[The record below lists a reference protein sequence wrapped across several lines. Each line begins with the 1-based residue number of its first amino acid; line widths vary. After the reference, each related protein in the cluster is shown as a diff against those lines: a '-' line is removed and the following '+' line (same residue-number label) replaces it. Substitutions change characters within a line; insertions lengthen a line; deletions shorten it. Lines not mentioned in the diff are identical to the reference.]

1 MAGKNLS
8 AFLTVDLA
16 MNTAKFQKSIKGA
29 SGTTKTLLTALNKI
43 TVASKKTASALLSV
57 GKTLAGIGAGAA
69 LGGLYALYNGA
80 SDNVKA
86 FEDLRAKL
94 SGVTGDLQSAEK
106 VFWELNALEDQTT
119 KSTTELSEALLYLNK
134 FGIGVTSEDM
144 KNLSA
149 VSIGLNKDLASV
161 TSAIGKAAQGRY
173 QSLKELG
180 IAVDDAGNTLK
191 LSFKGV
197 TTEVEKDTDA
207 IKNYLS
213 NLGKTQFSEVLEAK
227 LQTTDAA
234 LNRFKN
240 AWGTLQTEIFR
251 SDGVIGQIFT
261 NIYNQG
267 TDMVNGLITVFKLES
282 VQKVIK
288 GAVEHIFN
296 FFKILYESI
305 TGKAI
310 TFKTDWAEIW
320 LNILNTVNLAIAKFK
335 LLSAS
340 LISGFKVLAGAFDD
354 FVYKPIKALM
364 NKIMREWDEWQNHF
378 WKKIAEIGTRISA
391 PFVSLAVDYAELS
404 AEVSKEM
411 DENGSSLNDALKE
424 REGILNEAA
433 KDYAETLENIRKS
446 EEELKKSSEGKQG
459 ESVLDNLFGTSSG
472 NAVNAINT
480 AGKKASNVID
490 TLKREWDSF
499 YKSLVSESRNSLSER
514 QRLEIEYN
522 EKNIELQKYAAVASA
537 EEISKAKQLIE
548 EQYQLK
554 KKELEENAQKEYY
567 SIMENETELLRM
579 ETQKRI
585 DIINQMYKDNLLS
598 ATQYMEAQSKLI
610 DSYYKNAG
618 KKKTKD
624 TILSDESVDRVTKL
638 KDVTQTLSDAFSDM
652 AGSMNKSSSSYKAL
666 FAIQKGFAVA
676 SATMNAI
683 LAWSQALSDPTQMSW
698 IAKLTQYAN
707 AIALTANIISQLR
720 SVQMY
725 DKGGEIKA
733 GELGI
738 VGEYGPE
745 LIQGPATVTSRKDTA
760 DILNNR
766 NQSNIVVNLIE
777 DNEKAGTV
785 TENATDEETIIDIF
799 VSNIRRGGSI
809 SGTLESTYN
818 LRRYGV

>member
-86 FEDLRAKL
+86 FEDLIAKL

-119 KSTTELSEALLYLNK
+119 ISTSELSEALLYLNK

-288 GAVEHIFN
+288 GAVEHIYN
-296 FFKILYESI
+296 FFRIMYESI

-378 WKKIAEIGTRISA
+378 WKKIGEISTRISA
-391 PFVSLAVDYAELS
+391 PFVSLAMDYAELS

-424 REGILNEAA
+424 REGILNQAA

-459 ESVLDNLFGTSSG
+459 ESVLDNLFGASSG
-472 NAVNAINT
+472 NSVNAINT

-585 DIINQMYKDNLLS
+585 DLINQMYKDNLLS

-624 TILSDESVDRVTKL
+624 TILSDESVDRVNKL
-638 KDVTQTLSDAFSDM
+638 KDVTQNLSDAFSDM

-683 LAWSQALSDPTQMSW
+683 LAWSQELSDPTQMSW

-760 DILNNR
+760 DILNR
-766 NQSNIVVNLIE
+766 NQSNIIVNLIE

>member
-119 KSTTELSEALLYLNK
+119 ISTSELSEALLYLNK

-288 GAVEHIFN
+288 GAVEHIYN
-296 FFKILYESI
+296 FFRIMYESI

-378 WKKIAEIGTRISA
+378 WKKIGEISTRISA
-391 PFVSLAVDYAELS
+391 PFVSLAIDYAELS
-404 AEVSKEM
+404 AEVSKDM

-424 REGILNEAA
+424 REGILNQAA

-472 NAVNAINT
+472 NSVNAINT

-760 DILNNR
+760 DILNR
-766 NQSNIVVNLIE
+766 NQSNVIVNLIE

>member
-149 VSIGLNKDLASV
+149 VSIGLNKDLASI

-180 IAVDDAGNTLK
+180 IAVEDTGNSLK

-261 NIYNQG
+261 NIYNHG

-364 NKIMREWDEWQNHF
+364 SKIMKEWDDWQNNF
-378 WKKIAEIGTRISA
+378 WKKIGEISTRISA
-391 PFVSLAVDYAELS
+391 PFVSLALDYAELS

-554 KKELEENAQKEYY
+554 KKELEENAQKEYF
-567 SIMENETELLRM
+567 SIMENETELLRL

-760 DILNNR
+760 DILNR

>member
-180 IAVDDAGNTLK
+180 IAVEDAGNTLK

-267 TDMVNGLITVFKLES
+267 TEMVNGLITVFKLES
-282 VQKVIK
+282 VQQVIK

-320 LNILNTVNLAIAKFK
+320 LNILNTVNLAVAKFK

-378 WKKIAEIGTRISA
+378 WKKIGEIGTRIASPA
-391 PFVSLAVDYAELS
+391 VSLALDYAELS

-424 REGILNEAA
+424 REGILNQAA

-585 DIINQMYKDNLLS
+585 DIINQMYQDNLLS

-624 TILSDESVDRVTKL
+624 TILSDESVDRVNKL
-638 KDVTQTLSDAFSDM
+638 KDVTQNLSDAFSDM

>member
-119 KSTTELSEALLYLNK
+119 ISTSELSEALLYLNK

-288 GAVEHIFN
+288 GAVEHIYN
-296 FFKILYESI
+296 FFRIMYESI

-320 LNILNTVNLAIAKFK
+320 LNILNTVYLAIAKFK

-378 WKKIAEIGTRISA
+378 WKKIGEISTRISA
-391 PFVSLAVDYAELS
+391 PFVSLALDYAELS
-404 AEVSKEM
+404 AEVSKDME
-411 DENGSSLNDALKE
+411 ENGSSLNDALKE
-424 REGILNEAA
+424 REGILNQAA

-459 ESVLDNLFGTSSG
+459 ESVLDNLFGSSSG

-624 TILSDESVDRVTKL
+624 TILSDESVDRVNKL
-638 KDVTQTLSDAFSDM
+638 KDVTQNLSDAFSDM

-760 DILNNR
+760 DILNR

-785 TENATDEETIIDIF
+785 NENATDEETIIDIF

>member
-69 LGGLYALYNGA
+69 LGGLYALYSGA

-173 QSLKELG
+173 QGIKELG
-180 IAVDDAGNTLK
+180 IAVEDAGNTLK

-282 VQKVIK
+282 VQQVIK

-310 TFKTDWAEIW
+310 TFKTDWGEIW
-320 LNILNTVNLAIAKFK
+320 LNILNTVNLAVAKFK

-378 WKKIAEIGTRISA
+378 WKKIGEIGTRISA
-391 PFVSLAVDYAELS
+391 PFVSLAMDYAELS

-459 ESVLDNLFGTSSG
+459 ESVLDNLFGASSG

-554 KKELEENAQKEYY
+554 KKELEENAQKEYF

-624 TILSDESVDRVTKL
+624 TILSDESVDRVNKL
-638 KDVTQTLSDAFSDM
+638 KDVTQNLSDAFSDM

-745 LIQGPATVTSRKDTA
+745 LIQGPATVTSRKDTEA
-760 DILNNR
+760 ILSKNNA
-766 NQSNIVVNLIE
+766 NITVNLFE
-777 DNEKAGTV
+777 DSEKAGTV
-785 TENATDEETIIDIF
+785 EENQTDEETIIDIF

>member
-119 KSTTELSEALLYLNK
+119 ISTSELSEALLYLNK

-173 QSLKELG
+173 QGIKELG
-180 IAVDDAGNTLK
+180 IAVEDAGNTLK

-288 GAVEHIFN
+288 GAVEHIYN
-296 FFKILYESI
+296 FFRIMYESI

-378 WKKIAEIGTRISA
+378 WKKIGEISTRISA
-391 PFVSLAVDYAELS
+391 PFVSLALDYAELS
-404 AEVSKEM
+404 AEVSKDM
-411 DENGSSLNDALKE
+411 DENGSSLNEALKE
-424 REGILNEAA
+424 REGILNQAA

-459 ESVLDNLFGTSSG
+459 ESVLDNLFGSSSG
-472 NAVNAINT
+472 NAVNAR
-480 AGKKASNVID
+480 KKASNVID

-537 EEISKAKQLIE
+537 EEISKAKQLID

-554 KKELEENAQKEYY
+554 KKELEENAQKEYF

-624 TILSDESVDRVTKL
+624 TILSDESVDRVNKL
-638 KDVTQTLSDAFSDM
+638 KDVTQNLSDAFSDM

-760 DILNNR
+760 DILNR
-766 NQSNIVVNLIE
+766 NQSNIIVNLIE

>member
-119 KSTTELSEALLYLNK
+119 ISTSELSEALLYLNK

-282 VQKVIK
+282 VQQVIK

-320 LNILNTVNLAIAKFK
+320 LNILNTVNLAVAKFK

-378 WKKIAEIGTRISA
+378 WKKIGEIGTRISA
-391 PFVSLAVDYAELS
+391 PFVSLAMDYAELS

-514 QRLEIEYN
+514 ERLEIEYN

-554 KKELEENAQKEYY
+554 KKELEENAQKEFY

-624 TILSDESVDRVTKL
+624 TILSDESVDRVNKL
-638 KDVTQTLSDAFSDM
+638 KDVTQNLSDAFSDM

-760 DILNNR
+760 EILNR

>member
-173 QSLKELG
+173 QGIKELG
-180 IAVDDAGNTLK
+180 IAVEDAGNTLK

-320 LNILNTVNLAIAKFK
+320 LNILNTVNLAVAKFK

-378 WKKIAEIGTRISA
+378 WKKIGEIGTRISA
-391 PFVSLAVDYAELS
+391 PFVSLAMDYAELS

-459 ESVLDNLFGTSSG
+459 ESVLDNLFGASSG

-760 DILNNR
+760 EILNR

>member
-119 KSTTELSEALLYLNK
+119 ISTSELSEALLYLNK

-288 GAVEHIFN
+288 GAVEHIYN
-296 FFKILYESI
+296 FFRIMYESI

-378 WKKIAEIGTRISA
+378 WKKIGEISTRISA
-391 PFVSLAVDYAELS
+391 PFVSLALDYAELS
-404 AEVSKEM
+404 AEVAKDM

-424 REGILNEAA
+424 REGILNQAA

-459 ESVLDNLFGTSSG
+459 ESVLDNLFGSSSG

-567 SIMENETELLRM
+567 SIMENETELLRI

-585 DIINQMYKDNLLS
+585 DLINQMYKDNLLS

-624 TILSDESVDRVTKL
+624 TILSDESVDRVNKL
-638 KDVTQTLSDAFSDM
+638 KDVTQNLSDAFSDM

-760 DILNNR
+760 DILNR
-766 NQSNIVVNLIE
+766 NQSNVIVNLIE

>member
-173 QSLKELG
+173 QGIKELG
-180 IAVDDAGNTLK
+180 IAVEDAGNTLK

-296 FFKILYESI
+296 FFKIMYESI

-378 WKKIAEIGTRISA
+378 WKKIGEIGTRISA
-391 PFVSLAVDYAELS
+391 PFVSLAMDYAELS

-459 ESVLDNLFGTSSG
+459 ESVLDNLFGASSG

-745 LIQGPATVTSRKDTA
+745 LIQGPATVTSRTDTA
-760 DILNNR
+760 DILNR

-777 DNEKAGTV
+777 DNEKAGNV

>member
-69 LGGLYALYNGA
+69 LGGLYALYSGA

-119 KSTTELSEALLYLNK
+119 ISTSELSEALLYLNK

-288 GAVEHIFN
+288 GAVEHIYN
-296 FFKILYESI
+296 FFKIMYESI

-378 WKKIAEIGTRISA
+378 WKKIGEISTRISA
-391 PFVSLAVDYAELS
+391 PFVSLALDYAELS
-404 AEVSKEM
+404 AEVSKDM

-459 ESVLDNLFGTSSG
+459 ESVLDNLFGASSG
-472 NAVNAINT
+472 NSVNAINT

-585 DIINQMYKDNLLS
+585 DLINQMYKDNLLS

-610 DSYYKNAG
+610 DSYYKNAS

-624 TILSDESVDRVTKL
+624 TILSDESVDRVNKL
-638 KDVTQTLSDAFSDM
+638 KDVTQNLSDAFSDM

-760 DILNNR
+760 DILNK
-766 NQSNIVVNLIE
+766 NQSNVIVNLIE

>member
-69 LGGLYALYNGA
+69 LGGLYALYTGA

-173 QSLKELG
+173 QGIKELG
-180 IAVDDAGNTLK
+180 IAVEDAGNTLK

-364 NKIMREWDEWQNHF
+364 NKIMKEWDDWQNHF
-378 WKKIAEIGTRISA
+378 WKKIGEISTRISA

-424 REGILNEAA
+424 REGILNQAA

-459 ESVLDNLFGTSSG
+459 ESVLDNLFGASSG

-624 TILSDESVDRVTKL
+624 TILSDESVDRVNKL

-760 DILNNR
+760 DILNR

>member
-119 KSTTELSEALLYLNK
+119 ISTSELSEALLYLNK

-288 GAVEHIFN
+288 GAVEHIYN
-296 FFKILYESI
+296 FFRIMYESI

-378 WKKIAEIGTRISA
+378 WKKIGEISTRISA
-391 PFVSLAVDYAELS
+391 PFVSLAMDYAELS
-404 AEVSKEM
+404 AEVSKDM

-459 ESVLDNLFGTSSG
+459 ESVLDNLFGASSG

-585 DIINQMYKDNLLS
+585 DLINQMYKDNLLS

-624 TILSDESVDRVTKL
+624 TILSDESVDRVNKL
-638 KDVTQTLSDAFSDM
+638 KDVTQNLSDAFSDM

-760 DILNNR
+760 DILNK

-785 TENATDEETIIDIF
+785 NENATDEETIIDIF

>member
-173 QSLKELG
+173 QGIKELG
-180 IAVDDAGNTLK
+180 IAVEDAGNTLK

-282 VQKVIK
+282 VQQVIK

-320 LNILNTVNLAIAKFK
+320 LNILNTVNLAVAKFK

-378 WKKIAEIGTRISA
+378 WKKIGEIGTRISA

-424 REGILNEAA
+424 REGILNQAA

-459 ESVLDNLFGTSSG
+459 ESVLDNLFGASSG

-554 KKELEENAQKEYY
+554 KKELEENAQKEYF

-624 TILSDESVDRVTKL
+624 TILSDESVDRVNKL
-638 KDVTQTLSDAFSDM
+638 KDVTQNLSDAFSDM

-760 DILNNR
+760 EILNR

>member
-180 IAVDDAGNTLK
+180 IAVEDAGNTLK

-261 NIYNQG
+261 NIYNHG

-288 GAVEHIFN
+288 GAVEHIYN
-296 FFKILYESI
+296 FFRIMYESI

-364 NKIMREWDEWQNHF
+364 NKIMREWDDWQNNF
-378 WKKIAEIGTRISA
+378 WKKIGEISTRISA
-391 PFVSLAVDYAELS
+391 PFVSLALDYAELS

-522 EKNIELQKYAAVASA
+522 EKNIELQKYAAIASA

-652 AGSMNKSSSSYKAL
+652 AGSMNKSSSSYKTL

-760 DILNNR
+760 DILNR

>member
-173 QSLKELG
+173 QGIKELG
-180 IAVDDAGNTLK
+180 IAVEDAGNTLK

-282 VQKVIK
+282 VQQVIK

-364 NKIMREWDEWQNHF
+364 NKIMREWDEWQNNF
-378 WKKIAEIGTRISA
+378 WKKIGEIGTRIA
-391 PFVSLAVDYAELS
+391 FPAVSLALDYAELS

-472 NAVNAINT
+472 NSVNAINT

-537 EEISKAKQLIE
+537 EEISKAKQLID

-585 DIINQMYKDNLLS
+585 DIINQMYQDNLLS

-760 DILNNR
+760 DILNR
-766 NQSNIVVNLIE
+766 NQSNIIVNLIE

>member
-119 KSTTELSEALLYLNK
+119 ISTSELSEALLYLNK

-180 IAVDDAGNTLK
+180 IAVDDVGNTLK

-288 GAVEHIFN
+288 GAVEHIYN
-296 FFKILYESI
+296 FFRIMYESI

-378 WKKIAEIGTRISA
+378 WKKIGEISTRISA
-391 PFVSLAVDYAELS
+391 PFVSLAMDYAELS
-404 AEVSKEM
+404 AEVSKDM

-459 ESVLDNLFGTSSG
+459 ESVLDNLFGASSG

-585 DIINQMYKDNLLS
+585 DLINQMYKDNLLS

-624 TILSDESVDRVTKL
+624 TILSDESVDRVNKL
-638 KDVTQTLSDAFSDM
+638 KDVTQNLSDAFSDM

-760 DILNNR
+760 DILNR
-766 NQSNIVVNLIE
+766 NQSNIIVNLIE

>member
-16 MNTAKFQKSIKGA
+16 MNTAKFQKAIKGA

-57 GKTLAGIGAGAA
+57 GKTLSGIGAGAA

-149 VSIGLNKDLASV
+149 VSIGLNKDLASI

-180 IAVDDAGNTLK
+180 IAVEDAGNTLK

-234 LNRFKN
+234 LNKFKN

-261 NIYNQG
+261 NIYNYG
-267 TDMVNGLITVFKLES
+267 TDMVNGLITVFKLEN
-282 VQKVIK
+282 VQQVIK

-296 FFKILYESI
+296 FFKIMYESI

-310 TFKTDWAEIW
+310 IFKTDWAEIW
-320 LNILNTVNLAIAKFK
+320 LNILNTVNLAVAKYK

-364 NKIMREWDEWQNHF
+364 NKIMKEWDDWQNHF
-378 WKKIAEIGTRISA
+378 WKKIGEIGTRISA
-391 PFVSLAVDYAELS
+391 PFVSLAQDYAELS
-404 AEVSKEM
+404 SEVAKDM
-411 DENGSSLNDALKE
+411 NENGSSLNDALKE
-424 REGILNEAA
+424 REGILNQAA
-433 KDYAETLENIRKS
+433 QDYAETLENIRKS

-624 TILSDESVDRVTKL
+624 TILSDESVDRVNKL
-638 KDVTQTLSDAFSDM
+638 KDVTQNLSDAFSDM

-707 AIALTANIISQLR
+707 AIALTANIISQLK

-760 DILNNR
+760 DILNR

>member
-173 QSLKELG
+173 QGIKELG
-180 IAVDDAGNTLK
+180 IAVEDAGNTLK

-267 TDMVNGLITVFKLES
+267 TEMVNGLITVFKLES
-282 VQKVIK
+282 VQQVIK

-296 FFKILYESI
+296 FFRIMYESI

-320 LNILNTVNLAIAKFK
+320 LNILNTVNLAVAKFK

-364 NKIMREWDEWQNHF
+364 NKIMREWDEWQNNF
-378 WKKIAEIGTRISA
+378 WKKIGEIGTRISA

-404 AEVSKEM
+404 EEVAKDM
-411 DENGSSLNDALKE
+411 NENGSSLNDALKE

-459 ESVLDNLFGTSSG
+459 ESVLDNLFGTSSS
-472 NAVNAINT
+472 NSVNAINT

-522 EKNIELQKYAAVASA
+522 EKNIELQKYAAIASA

-624 TILSDESVDRVTKL
+624 TILSDESVDRVNKL
-638 KDVTQTLSDAFSDM
+638 KDVTQNLSDAFSDM

-760 DILNNR
+760 EILNR

>member
-119 KSTTELSEALLYLNK
+119 ISTSELSEALLYLNK

-288 GAVEHIFN
+288 GAVEHIFD
-296 FFKILYESI
+296 FFRIMYESI

-378 WKKIAEIGTRISA
+378 WKKIGEISTRISA
-391 PFVSLAVDYAELS
+391 PFVSLALDYAELS
-404 AEVSKEM
+404 SEVAKDM

-424 REGILNEAA
+424 REGILNQAA

-459 ESVLDNLFGTSSG
+459 ESVLDNLFGASSG
-472 NAVNAINT
+472 NSVNAINT

-499 YKSLVSESRNSLSER
+499 YKSLVSESRNSLSGR

-585 DIINQMYKDNLLS
+585 DLINQMYKDNLLS

-624 TILSDESVDRVTKL
+624 TILSDESVDRVNKL
-638 KDVTQTLSDAFSDM
+638 KDVTQNLSDAFSDM

-760 DILNNR
+760 DILNR

>member
-119 KSTTELSEALLYLNK
+119 ISTSELSEALLYLNK

-288 GAVEHIFN
+288 GAVEHIYN
-296 FFKILYESI
+296 FFRIMYESI

-378 WKKIAEIGTRISA
+378 WKKIGEISTRISA
-391 PFVSLAVDYAELS
+391 PFVSLALDYAELS
-404 AEVSKEM
+404 AEVAKDM

-424 REGILNEAA
+424 REGILNQAA

-459 ESVLDNLFGTSSG
+459 ESVLDNLFGASSG
-472 NAVNAINT
+472 NSVNAINT

-585 DIINQMYKDNLLS
+585 DLINQMYKDNLLS

-624 TILSDESVDRVTKL
+624 TILSDESVDRVNKL
-638 KDVTQTLSDAFSDM
+638 KDVTQNLSDAFSDM

-760 DILNNR
+760 DILNR

-785 TENATDEETIIDIF
+785 NENATDEETIIDIF

>member
-43 TVASKKTASALLSV
+43 AVASKKTASALLSV

-173 QSLKELG
+173 QGIKELG
-180 IAVDDAGNTLK
+180 IAVEDAGNTLK

-261 NIYNQG
+261 NIYNHG

-282 VQKVIK
+282 VQQVIK
-288 GAVEHIFN
+288 GAVEHIFD
-296 FFKILYESI
+296 FFKIMYESI

-354 FVYKPIKALM
+354 FVYKPIKAIM
-364 NKIMREWDEWQNHF
+364 NKIMREWDEWQNRF
-378 WKKIAEIGTRISA
+378 WKKIGEIGIRISA

-404 AEVSKEM
+404 AEVAKDM

-433 KDYAETLENIRKS
+433 KDYAETLANIRKS

-537 EEISKAKQLIE
+537 EEISKAKQLID

-554 KKELEENAQKEYY
+554 KKELEENAQKEYF

-624 TILSDESVDRVTKL
+624 TILSDESVDRVNKL
-638 KDVTQTLSDAFSDM
+638 KDVTQNLSDAFSDM

-760 DILNNR
+760 EILNR
-766 NQSNIVVNLIE
+766 NQSNIIVNLIE
-777 DNEKAGTV
+777 DNDKAGTV

>member
-16 MNTAKFQKSIKGA
+16 MTTAKFQKSIKGA

-119 KSTTELSEALLYLNK
+119 ISTSELSEALLYLNK

-288 GAVEHIFN
+288 GAVEHIFD
-296 FFKILYESI
+296 FFRIMYESI

-378 WKKIAEIGTRISA
+378 WKKIGEISTRISA
-391 PFVSLAVDYAELS
+391 PFVSLALDYAELS
-404 AEVSKEM
+404 SEVAKDM

-424 REGILNEAA
+424 REGILNQAA

-459 ESVLDNLFGTSSG
+459 ESVLDNLFGASSG
-472 NAVNAINT
+472 NSVNAINT

-499 YKSLVSESRNSLSER
+499 YKSLVSESRNSLSGR

-567 SIMENETELLRM
+567 SINENETELLRM

-585 DIINQMYKDNLLS
+585 DLINQMYKDNLLS

-624 TILSDESVDRVTKL
+624 TILSDESVDRVNKL
-638 KDVTQTLSDAFSDM
+638 KDVTQNLSDAFSDM

-760 DILNNR
+760 DILNR

>member
-119 KSTTELSEALLYLNK
+119 ISTSELSEALLYLNK

-282 VQKVIK
+282 VQQVIK

-378 WKKIAEIGTRISA
+378 WKKIAEISTRISA

-404 AEVSKEM
+404 AEVAKDM
-411 DENGSSLNDALKE
+411 DENGSSLNEALKE
-424 REGILNEAA
+424 REGILNQAA

-459 ESVLDNLFGTSSG
+459 ESVLDNLFGSSSG

-537 EEISKAKQLIE
+537 EEISKAKQLID

-567 SIMENETELLRM
+567 SIMENETELLRI

-624 TILSDESVDRVTKL
+624 TILSDESVDRVNKL
-638 KDVTQTLSDAFSDM
+638 KDVTQNLSDAFSDM

-745 LIQGPATVTSRKDTA
+745 LIQGPATVTSRRDTA
-760 DILNNR
+760 DILNR

>member
-119 KSTTELSEALLYLNK
+119 ISTSELSEALLYLNK

-282 VQKVIK
+282 VQQVIK

-320 LNILNTVNLAIAKFK
+320 LNILNTVNLAVAKFK

-378 WKKIAEIGTRISA
+378 WKKIGEIGTRISA
-391 PFVSLAVDYAELS
+391 PFVSLAMDYAELS

-514 QRLEIEYN
+514 ERLEIEYN

-537 EEISKAKQLIE
+537 EEISKAKQLID

-554 KKELEENAQKEYY
+554 KKELEENAQKEFY

-624 TILSDESVDRVTKL
+624 TILSDESVDRVNKL
-638 KDVTQTLSDAFSDM
+638 KDVTQNLSDAFSDM

-760 DILNNR
+760 EILNR

>member
-119 KSTTELSEALLYLNK
+119 ISTSELSEALLYLNK

-288 GAVEHIFN
+288 GAVEHIYN
-296 FFKILYESI
+296 FFKIMYESI

-378 WKKIAEIGTRISA
+378 WKKIGEISTRISA

-424 REGILNEAA
+424 REGILNQAA

-459 ESVLDNLFGTSSG
+459 ESVLDNLFGASSG
-472 NAVNAINT
+472 NSVNAINT

-567 SIMENETELLRM
+567 SIMENETELLRI

-624 TILSDESVDRVTKL
+624 TILSDESVDRVNKL
-638 KDVTQTLSDAFSDM
+638 KDVTQNLSDAFSDM

-760 DILNNR
+760 DILNR
-766 NQSNIVVNLIE
+766 NQSNIIVNLIE

>member
-69 LGGLYALYNGA
+69 LGGLYALYSGA

-180 IAVDDAGNTLK
+180 IAVEDAGNTLK

-288 GAVEHIFN
+288 GAVEHIYN
-296 FFKILYESI
+296 FFRIMYESI

-364 NKIMREWDEWQNHF
+364 NKIMREWDDWQNNF
-378 WKKIAEIGTRISA
+378 WKKIGEISTRISA
-391 PFVSLAVDYAELS
+391 PFVSLALDYAELS

-424 REGILNEAA
+424 REGILNQAA
-433 KDYAETLENIRKS
+433 KDYAETLEDIRKS

-459 ESVLDNLFGTSSG
+459 ESVLDNLFGASSG

-522 EKNIELQKYAAVASA
+522 EKNIELQKYAAIASA

-652 AGSMNKSSSSYKAL
+652 AGSMNKSSSSYKTL

-760 DILNNR
+760 DILNR

>member
-173 QSLKELG
+173 QGIKELG
-180 IAVDDAGNTLK
+180 IAVEDAGNTLK

-288 GAVEHIFN
+288 GAVEHIFD

-320 LNILNTVNLAIAKFK
+320 LNILNTVNLAVAKFK

-378 WKKIAEIGTRISA
+378 WKKIGEIGTRISA

-472 NAVNAINT
+472 NSVNAINT

-537 EEISKAKQLIE
+537 EEISKAKQLID

-585 DIINQMYKDNLLS
+585 DIINQMYQDNLLS

-760 DILNNR
+760 EILNR

>member
-119 KSTTELSEALLYLNK
+119 ISTSELSEALLYLNK

-282 VQKVIK
+282 VQQVIK

-320 LNILNTVNLAIAKFK
+320 LNILNTVNLAVAKFK

-364 NKIMREWDEWQNHF
+364 NKIMREWDEWQNNF
-378 WKKIAEIGTRISA
+378 WKKIGEIGTRISA
-391 PFVSLAVDYAELS
+391 PFVSLAMDYAELS

-554 KKELEENAQKEYY
+554 KKELEENAQKEFY

-624 TILSDESVDRVTKL
+624 TILSDESVDRVNKL
-638 KDVTQTLSDAFSDM
+638 KDVTQNLSDAFSDM

-760 DILNNR
+760 DILNR
-766 NQSNIVVNLIE
+766 NQSNIIVNLIE

>member
-86 FEDLRAKL
+86 FEDLIAKL

-119 KSTTELSEALLYLNK
+119 ISTSELSEALLYLNK

-288 GAVEHIFN
+288 GAVEHIYN
-296 FFKILYESI
+296 FFRIMYESI

-378 WKKIAEIGTRISA
+378 WKKIGEISTRISA
-391 PFVSLAVDYAELS
+391 PFVSLALDYAELS
-404 AEVSKEM
+404 AEVSKDM

-424 REGILNEAA
+424 REGILNQAA

-446 EEELKKSSEGKQG
+446 EEELKKSSEGNQG
-459 ESVLDNLFGTSSG
+459 ESVLDNLFGASSG

-499 YKSLVSESRNSLSER
+499 YKSLVSESRNSLSDR

-567 SIMENETELLRM
+567 SIMENETEILRM

-624 TILSDESVDRVTKL
+624 TILSDESVDRVNKL
-638 KDVTQTLSDAFSDM
+638 KDVTQNLSDAFSDM

-760 DILNNR
+760 DILNR

-785 TENATDEETIIDIF
+785 NENATDEETIIDIF

>member
-119 KSTTELSEALLYLNK
+119 ISTSELSEALLYLNK

-288 GAVEHIFN
+288 GAVEHIYN
-296 FFKILYESI
+296 FFRIMYESI

-378 WKKIAEIGTRISA
+378 WKKIGEISTRISA
-391 PFVSLAVDYAELS
+391 PFVSLALDYAELS
-404 AEVSKEM
+404 AEVAKDM

-424 REGILNEAA
+424 REGILNQAA

-459 ESVLDNLFGTSSG
+459 ESVLDNLFGSSSG

-567 SIMENETELLRM
+567 SIMENETELLRI

-624 TILSDESVDRVTKL
+624 TILSDESVDRVNKL
-638 KDVTQTLSDAFSDM
+638 KDVTQNLSDAFSDM

-760 DILNNR
+760 DILNR
-766 NQSNIVVNLIE
+766 NQSNIIVNLIE

>member
-119 KSTTELSEALLYLNK
+119 ISTSELSEALLYLNK

-288 GAVEHIFN
+288 GAVEHIYN
-296 FFKILYESI
+296 FFRIMYESI

-378 WKKIAEIGTRISA
+378 WKKIGEISTRISA
-391 PFVSLAVDYAELS
+391 PFVSLALDYAELS
-404 AEVSKEM
+404 AEVAKDM

-424 REGILNEAA
+424 REGILNQAA

-459 ESVLDNLFGTSSG
+459 ESVLDNLFGSSSG

-567 SIMENETELLRM
+567 SIMENETELLRI

-624 TILSDESVDRVTKL
+624 TILSDESVDRVNKL
-638 KDVTQTLSDAFSDM
+638 KDVTQNLSDAFSDM

-745 LIQGPATVTSRKDTA
+745 LIQGPATVTSRRDTA
-760 DILNNR
+760 DILNR

-785 TENATDEETIIDIF
+785 NENATDEETIIDIF

>member
-173 QSLKELG
+173 QGIKELG
-180 IAVDDAGNTLK
+180 IAVEDAGNTLK

-267 TDMVNGLITVFKLES
+267 TEMVNGLITVFKLES
-282 VQKVIK
+282 VQKTIK
-288 GAVEHIFN
+288 GAVEQIYD
-296 FFKILYESI
+296 FFRIMYEAI
-305 TGKAI
+305 TGKSI

-364 NKIMREWDEWQNHF
+364 NKIMREWDEWQNNF
-378 WKKIAEIGTRISA
+378 WKKIGEIGTRIA
-391 PFVSLAVDYAELS
+391 FPAVSLAMDYAELS

-424 REGILNEAA
+424 REGILNQAA

-459 ESVLDNLFGTSSG
+459 ESVLDNLFGASSG

-537 EEISKAKQLIE
+537 EEISKAKQLID

-760 DILNNR
+760 EILNK
-766 NQSNIVVNLIE
+766 NQSNIIVNLIE
-777 DNEKAGTV
+777 DNERAGTV

>member
-1 MAGKNLS
+1 MAWNL
-8 AFLTVDLA
+8 
-16 MNTAKFQKSIKGA
+16 
-29 SGTTKTLLTALNKI
+29 
-43 TVASKKTASALLSV
+43 
-57 GKTLAGIGAGAA
+57 
-69 LGGLYALYNGA
+69 
-80 SDNVKA
+80 
-86 FEDLRAKL
+86 R
-94 SGVTGDLQSAEK
+94 
-106 VFWELNALEDQTT
+106 
-119 KSTTELSEALLYLNK
+119 
-134 FGIGVTSEDM
+134 
-144 KNLSA
+144 
-149 VSIGLNKDLASV
+149 
-161 TSAIGKAAQGRY
+161 
-173 QSLKELG
+173 
-180 IAVDDAGNTLK
+180 
-191 LSFKGV
+191 
-197 TTEVEKDTDA
+197 
-207 IKNYLS
+207 
-213 NLGKTQFSEVLEAK
+213 
-227 LQTTDAA
+227 
-234 LNRFKN
+234 
-240 AWGTLQTEIFR
+240 
-251 SDGVIGQIFT
+251 
-261 NIYNQG
+261 
-267 TDMVNGLITVFKLES
+267 
-282 VQKVIK
+282 
-288 GAVEHIFN
+288 
-296 FFKILYESI
+296 
-305 TGKAI
+305 
-310 TFKTDWAEIW
+310 
-320 LNILNTVNLAIAKFK
+320 
-335 LLSAS
+335 
-340 LISGFKVLAGAFDD
+340 
-354 FVYKPIKALM
+354 
-364 NKIMREWDEWQNHF
+364 
-378 WKKIAEIGTRISA
+378 
-391 PFVSLAVDYAELS
+391 
-404 AEVSKEM
+404 
-411 DENGSSLNDALKE
+411 
-424 REGILNEAA
+424 
-433 KDYAETLENIRKS
+433 
-446 EEELKKSSEGKQG
+446 KSSEGKQG
-459 ESVLDNLFGTSSG
+459 ESVLDNLFGASSG

-624 TILSDESVDRVTKL
+624 TILSDESVDRVNKL
-638 KDVTQTLSDAFSDM
+638 KDVTQNLSDAFSDM

-760 DILNNR
+760 EILNR

>member
-173 QSLKELG
+173 QGIKELG
-180 IAVDDAGNTLK
+180 IAVEDAGNTLK

-296 FFKILYESI
+296 FFKIMYESI

-320 LNILNTVNLAIAKFK
+320 LNILNTVNLAVAKFK

-378 WKKIAEIGTRISA
+378 WKKIGEIGTRISA

-760 DILNNR
+760 EILNR

>member
-173 QSLKELG
+173 QGIKELG
-180 IAVDDAGNTLK
+180 IAVEDAGNTLK

-282 VQKVIK
+282 VQQVIK

-320 LNILNTVNLAIAKFK
+320 LNILNTVNLAVAKFK

-364 NKIMREWDEWQNHF
+364 NKIMREWDEWQNNF
-378 WKKIAEIGTRISA
+378 WKKIGEIGTRIA
-391 PFVSLAVDYAELS
+391 FPAVSLALDYAELS

-424 REGILNEAA
+424 REGILNQAA

-459 ESVLDNLFGTSSG
+459 ESVLDNLFGASSG

-554 KKELEENAQKEYY
+554 KKELEENAQKEYF

-624 TILSDESVDRVTKL
+624 TILSDESVDRVNKL
-638 KDVTQTLSDAFSDM
+638 KDVTQNLSDAFSDM

-760 DILNNR
+760 DILNR

>member
-119 KSTTELSEALLYLNK
+119 ISTSELSEALLYLNK

-288 GAVEHIFN
+288 GAVEHIYN
-296 FFKILYESI
+296 FFKIMYESI

-378 WKKIAEIGTRISA
+378 WKKIGEISTRISA
-391 PFVSLAVDYAELS
+391 PFVSLALDYAELS
-404 AEVSKEM
+404 AEVSKDM

-585 DIINQMYKDNLLS
+585 DLINQMYKDNLLS

-624 TILSDESVDRVTKL
+624 TILSDESVDRVNKL
-638 KDVTQTLSDAFSDM
+638 KDVTQNLSDAFSDM

-760 DILNNR
+760 DILNR

-785 TENATDEETIIDIF
+785 NENATDEETIIDIF

>member
-119 KSTTELSEALLYLNK
+119 ISTSELSEALLYLNK

-288 GAVEHIFN
+288 GAVEHIYN
-296 FFKILYESI
+296 FFRIMYESI

-378 WKKIAEIGTRISA
+378 WKKIGEISTRISA
-391 PFVSLAVDYAELS
+391 PFVSLALDYAELS
-404 AEVSKEM
+404 AEVSKDM

-424 REGILNEAA
+424 REGILNQAA

-459 ESVLDNLFGTSSG
+459 ESVLDNLFGASSG
-472 NAVNAINT
+472 NSVNAINT

-567 SIMENETELLRM
+567 SIMENETELLRI

-585 DIINQMYKDNLLS
+585 DLINQMYKDNLLS

-624 TILSDESVDRVTKL
+624 TILSDESVDRVNKL
-638 KDVTQTLSDAFSDM
+638 KDVTQNLSDAFSDM

-760 DILNNR
+760 DILNR

-785 TENATDEETIIDIF
+785 NENATDEETIIDIF

>member
-180 IAVDDAGNTLK
+180 IAVEDAGNTLK

-282 VQKVIK
+282 VQQVIK

-320 LNILNTVNLAIAKFK
+320 LNILNTVNLAVAKFK

-364 NKIMREWDEWQNHF
+364 NKIMREWDEWQNNF

-391 PFVSLAVDYAELS
+391 PFVSLALDYAELS

-424 REGILNEAA
+424 REGILNQAA

-459 ESVLDNLFGTSSG
+459 ESVLDNLFGASSG

-554 KKELEENAQKEYY
+554 KKELEENAQKEYF

-624 TILSDESVDRVTKL
+624 TILSDESVDRVNKL
-638 KDVTQTLSDAFSDM
+638 KDVTQNLSDAFSDM

-725 DKGGEIKA
+725 DKGGVIKA

-760 DILNNR
+760 DILNR